1 MNNFKNL
8 PSDVLNNIFEY
19 YNPYKTAFTNN
30 IIKKNVLHNAV
41 KRRYIKNIKDDCIK
55 CLYNFIFDLNLYAMY
70 NYMDISKIT
79 YKSYNFYY
87 HIYYNNNILF
97 KVCIPNKNFKN
108 IKNQNFY
115 FFNKSY
121 NHYLI
126 YKGYCIGKGSHN
138 CYCSNDYQHRGYHK
152 KGVSYEEFEG
162 GDESEE
168 EEEEEEEEELEEVEE
183 EDEED
188 DDVIIVRQVEDV
200 GIYTPRI
207 KDYFEDYGFIVDLYP
222 FTCEEDKYTRN
233 RFLQWVDR
241 CL

>member
-30 IIKKNVLHNAV
+30 IIKNNVLHNAV
-41 KRRYIKNIKDDCIK
+41 KRRYIKNIEHDNIK
-55 CLYNFIFDLNLYAMY
+55 CLYNFLFDINLYAMY

-87 HIYYNNNILF
+87 HIYYNNKLLF

-115 FFNKSY
+115 FFNKSN

-126 YKGYCIGKGSHN
+126 YKGYCIGEGSHN
-138 CYCSNDYQHRGYHK
+138 CYCSNDYQHGGYHK
-152 KGVSYEEFEG
+152 RGVSYEEFED

-168 EEEEEEEEELEEVEE
+168 EEEEEEY
-183 EDEED
+183 DED
-188 DDVIIVRQVEDV
+188 DDDNDNIIVRQAVDV
-200 GIYTPRI
+200 GIYTHRI
-207 KDYFEDYGFIVDLYP
+207 KDYFEDYDFIVDLFP
-222 FTCEEDKYTRN
+222 ASLEENTLYTRS
-233 RFLQWVDR
+233 RFFQWVDR